1 MLEWEEHGMQS
12 GRFITRTL
20 VGLALASAAVAGLP
34 DPLRAQARREPSRA
48 ELEERIRRLEQIIQE
63 RGLDKPAPKP
73 SAAAAEAGPPVDKAE
88 VEAIVDSSLKKQ
100 KMLAGWKDGFFLESP
115 SGDFKMK
122 IRGYIQADARAFPNK
137 GGDTGFNNL
146 YLRRVRPIVEG
157 TVYKWF
163 DYKIMPDFGGGTST
177 LQDAW
182 AGINYFP
189 EARFRGG
196 KFKPPVSLERLQS
209 GADLTFVERSL
220 LQNIVPNRDVGFQLA
235 GDFWDGIF
243 SYQIGVFDGT
253 IDGGSN
259 DNDVS
264 SEKEFAGRIF
274 SEPAKKSGIPALA
287 GLGVGVAG
295 TYGDLNRA
303 DNLSAIQYRTPAR
316 STFFK
321 FDTSSSVSIAGD
333 DERHRIVPQAYWY
346 WGPFGLMGEYA
357 FSKEG
362 VRQTNSTTGDVVRAD
377 LDNSAWFTQAS
388 WVITGEDASYK
399 GVSPINNFDPRN
411 GRWGAFELAVR
422 YGELRVDEDAF
433 DLGLASKP
441 TSTDGAQNY
450 TVGVNWYLNRSFKF
464 NFNYEHTD
472 FDNKVTFGDSLRD
485 KEDVI
490 LTRFQISY

>member
-1 MLEWEEHGMQS
+1 MEEHGMQS
-12 GRFITRTL
+12 GRYIRRTFAGL
-20 VGLALASAAVAGLP
+20 VLAIAVAGFP

-48 ELEERIRRLEQIIQE
+48 ELEERIRRLEQIIEE
-63 RGLDKPAPKP
+63 RGLDKPAAKP
-73 SAAAAEAGPPVDKAE
+73 STAAAPDAGPPVDKAE
-88 VEAIVDSSLKKQ
+88 VEAIVDSTLKKQ
-100 KMLAGWKDGFFLESP
+100 KVLAGWKDGFFLESP

-122 IRGYIQADARAFPNK
+122 LRGYIQADTRTFPNN
-137 GGDTGFNNL
+137 GGDTGFNNFTM
-146 YLRRVRPIVEG
+146 RRVRPIVEG
-157 TVYKWF
+157 TVYKYF
-163 DYKIMPDFGGGTST
+163 DYKIMPDFGGGQFT

-182 AGINYFP
+182 AGINYWQ
-189 EARFRGG
+189 EARFRAG

-209 GADLTFVERSL
+209 GSDLLFVERSL
-220 LQNIVPNRDVGFQLA
+220 VQNVTPNRDVGFQLA

-243 SYQIGVFDGT
+243 SYQIGAFDGD

-274 SEPAKKSGIPALA
+274 AEPVKKAGIPALA

-295 TYGDLNRA
+295 TYGDLNNA
-303 DNLSAIQYRTPAR
+303 DNLSGLAYRTAGR

-321 FDTSSSVSIAGD
+321 FDTSSTVSVVGD
-333 DERHRIVPQAYWY
+333 DERHRIVPQGYWY
-346 WGPFGLMGEYA
+346 WGPYGLLGEYT
-357 FSKEG
+357 FSKQG
-362 VRQTNSTTGDVVRAD
+362 VMQTNSMTGEVQKAD
-377 LDNSAWFTQAS
+377 LDNSAWNVQAS

-411 GRWGAFELAVR
+411 GRWGALELAVR
-422 YGELRVDEDAF
+422 YGELIVDEDAF

-441 TSTDGAQNY
+441 TSTDEAQAY
-450 TVGVNWYLNRSFKF
+450 AFGVNWYLNRNFKF

-472 FDNKVTFGDSLRD
+472 FNNKVLFGSALRD

-490 LTRFQISY
+490 LTRFQVSY